1 MHSNL
6 TPQEPRLD
14 VERGIAAMGSP
25 AALRLV
31 LQVAYTSLQQD
42 LPVIAHALAA
52 GDVQPAVERLHGIK
66 GYLPLFAS
74 EALAHGMLLLER
86 RCSTEPADTLIAEFG
101 DLRPALVQLLS
112 EISSYLALE
121 SLPPQPIAGQN

>member
-1 MHSNL
+1 MRSNL
-6 TPQEPRLD
+6 APQEPRLD

-31 LQVAYTSLQQD
+31 LQAAYTSLQQD
-42 LPVIAHALAA
+42 LPVIAQTLAA
-52 GDVQPAVERLHGIK
+52 GDVSPAGERLHGIK

-74 EALAHGMLLLER
+74 EALAHRILLLER
-86 RCSTEPADTLIAEFG
+86 GCSTEPADTLIAEFG
-101 DLRPALVQLLS
+101 DLRPALAQLLS

-121 SLPPQPIAGQN
+121 SLPPQPIADER

>member
-1 MHSNL
+1 MYSSL
-6 TPQEPRLD
+6 VPQEPCLD

-25 AALRLV
+25 SALRLV
-31 LQVAYTSLQQD
+31 LQVAYNSLQQD
-42 LPVIAHALAA
+42 LPAIAQALAA
-52 GDVQPAVERLHGIK
+52 GDVQPAGERLHGIK

-101 DLRPALVQLLS
+101 ELRPALAQLMS
-112 EISSYLALE
+112 QISSYLALE
-121 SLPPQPIAGQN
+121 SLPPQPIADER

>member
-1 MHSNL
+1 VHSNL
-6 TPQEPRLD
+6 ATQEPRLD
-14 VERGIAAMGSP
+14 VDRGIAAMGSP
-25 AALRLV
+25 SALRLV
-31 LQVAYTSLQQD
+31 LQVAYTSLQQE
-42 LPVIAHALAA
+42 LPVIAQALAV
-52 GDVQPAVERLHGIK
+52 GHVQPAGERLHGIK

-101 DLRPALVQLLS
+101 ELRPVLAQLMS

-121 SLPPQPIAGQN
+121 SLPPQPITDER

>member
-6 TPQEPRLD
+6 VPQEPRLD
-14 VERGIAAMGSP
+14 VDRGIAAMGSP
-25 AALRLV
+25 SALRLV
-31 LQVAYTSLQQD
+31 LQVAYTSLQQE
-42 LPVIAHALAA
+42 LPVIAQALAV
-52 GDVQPAVERLHGIK
+52 GDVQPAGERLHGIK

-74 EALAHGMLLLER
+74 ESLAHGMLLLER

-101 DLRPALVQLLS
+101 ELRPALAQLMS

-121 SLPPQPIAGQN
+121 SLPPQPITDER

>member
-1 MHSNL
+1 MHSSL
-6 TPQEPRLD
+6 VPQEPCLD

-25 AALRLV
+25 SALRLV
-31 LQVAYTSLQQD
+31 LQVAYNSLQQD
-42 LPVIAHALAA
+42 LPAIAQALAA
-52 GDVQPAVERLHGIK
+52 GDVQPAGERLHGIK

-101 DLRPALVQLLS
+101 ELRPALAQLLS
-112 EISSYLALE
+112 QISSYLALQ
-121 SLPPQPIAGQN
+121 SLPPQPITDER

>member
-1 MHSNL
+1 MHSIL
-6 TPQEPRLD
+6 VPQEPCLD

-25 AALRLV
+25 SALRLV

-42 LPVIAHALAA
+42 PPVIAQALAA
-52 GDVQPAVERLHGIK
+52 GDVQPAGERLHGIK

-101 DLRPALVQLLS
+101 ELRPALAQLLS
-112 EISSYLALE
+112 QISSYLALE
-121 SLPPQPIAGQN
+121 SLPPQPIADER

>member
-1 MHSNL
+1 VHSSL
-6 TPQEPRLD
+6 VPQEPCLD

-25 AALRLV
+25 SALRLV

-42 LPVIAHALAA
+42 LPAIAQALAA
-52 GDVQPAVERLHGIK
+52 GDVQLAGERLHGIK

-86 RCSTEPADTLIAEFG
+86 RCSTEPADTLTAEFG
-101 DLRPALVQLLS
+101 ELRPALAQLLS
-112 EISSYLALE
+112 QINSYLALE
-121 SLPPQPIAGQN
+121 SLPLQPIADER

>member
-1 MHSNL
+1 VHSIL
-6 TPQEPRLD
+6 VPQEPCLD

-25 AALRLV
+25 SALRLV

-42 LPVIAHALAA
+42 LPVIAQALAA
-52 GDVQPAVERLHGIK
+52 GDVQPAGERLHGIK

-86 RCSTEPADTLIAEFG
+86 RCSTEPADTLIAEFRE
-101 DLRPALVQLLS
+101 LRPSLAQLLS
-112 EISSYLALE
+112 QISSYLALE
-121 SLPPQPIAGQN
+121 SLPRRTIADER

>member
-1 MHSNL
+1 MHSSL
-6 TPQEPRLD
+6 VPQEPCLD

-25 AALRLV
+25 SALRLV

-42 LPVIAHALAA
+42 LPAIAQALGA
-52 GDVQPAVERLHGIK
+52 GDVQPAGERLHGIK

-101 DLRPALVQLLS
+101 ELRPALAQLLS
-112 EISSYLALE
+112 QISSYLALQ
-121 SLPPQPIAGQN
+121 SLPPQPITDER

>member
-1 MHSNL
+1 MRSNL
-6 TPQEPRLD
+6 APQEPRLD

-42 LPVIAHALAA
+42 LPVIAQALAA
-52 GDVQPAVERLHGIK
+52 GDVYAAGERLHGIK

-101 DLRPALVQLLS
+101 ELRPALAQLLS

-121 SLPPQPIAGQN
+121 SLPAQPIADER